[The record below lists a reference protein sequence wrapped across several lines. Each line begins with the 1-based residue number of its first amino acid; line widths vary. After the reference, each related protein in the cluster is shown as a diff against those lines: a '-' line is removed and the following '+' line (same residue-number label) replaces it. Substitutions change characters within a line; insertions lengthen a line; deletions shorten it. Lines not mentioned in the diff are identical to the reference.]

1 MTTPAFK
8 TVFGSL
14 DNYQKGSVEIVKGKA
29 SHYVFSNVFEVA
41 AGSAP
46 YEKVVV
52 GKNLDYVIE
61 TLRAEGRSPWFTCA
75 HDEFAISMD
84 GDIRVDFLKLDTPLN
99 EGEGSRLAGDSPK
112 GKPMGYVL
120 LKRGHQCL
128 LPVGCAYRFESAKP
142 GVLLL
147 QTILGPLSVQK
158 WADICLK

>member
-1 MTTPAFK
+1 MTSTAFK

-41 AGSAP
+41 ERSAP

-84 GDIRVDFLKLDTPLN
+84 GDIRVDFLKLDTPLV
-99 EGEGSRLAGDSPK
+99 EGEGTRLAGESPK

-120 LKRGHQCL
+120 LKRDHQCL

>member
-1 MTTPAFK
+1 MTSTAFK

-41 AGSAP
+41 ERSAP

-61 TLRAEGRSPWFTCA
+61 TLRAEGRSPWFTCV

-84 GDIRVDFLKLDTPLN
+84 GDIRVDFLKLDTPLV
-99 EGEGSRLAGDSPK
+99 EGEGTRLAGESPK

>member
-1 MTTPAFK
+1 MTSTAFK

-41 AGSAP
+41 ERSAP

-84 GDIRVDFLKLDTPLN
+84 GDIRVDFLKLDTPLV
-99 EGEGSRLAGDSPK
+99 EGEGTRLAGESPK

>member
-1 MTTPAFK
+1 
-8 TVFGSL
+8 
-14 DNYQKGSVEIVKGKA
+14 
-29 SHYVFSNVFEVA
+29 
-41 AGSAP
+41 
-46 YEKVVV
+46 
-52 GKNLDYVIE
+52 
-61 TLRAEGRSPWFTCA
+61 
-75 HDEFAISMD
+75 MD
-84 GDIRVDFLKLDTPLN
+84 GDIRVDFLKLDTPLV
-99 EGEGSRLAGDSPK
+99 EGEGTRLAGESPK

>member
-1 MTTPAFK
+1 MTSTAFK

-41 AGSAP
+41 ERSAP

-84 GDIRVDFLKLDTPLN
+84 GDIRVDFLKLDTPLV
-99 EGEGSRLAGDSPK
+99 EGEGTLLAGESPK

>member
-1 MTTPAFK
+1 MTSTAFK

-41 AGSAP
+41 ERSAP

-84 GDIRVDFLKLDTPLN
+84 GDIRVDFLKLDTPLI
-99 EGEGSRLAGDSPK
+99 EGEGTRLAGESPK

>member
-1 MTTPAFK
+1 MTSTAFK

-41 AGSAP
+41 VRSAP

-84 GDIRVDFLKLDTPLN
+84 GDIRVDFLKLDTPLV
-99 EGEGSRLAGDSPK
+99 EGEGTRLAGESPK